1 MKMIRLQNE
10 ILEKIEMRLLA
21 KVNNNKN
28 CGEQFDRTV
37 IERREIFMQTV

>member
-1 MKMIRLQNE
+1 MVGQQNE
-10 ILEKIEMRLLA
+10 ILEKIELRLSA

-28 CGEQFDRTV
+28 CGEQFDRSV